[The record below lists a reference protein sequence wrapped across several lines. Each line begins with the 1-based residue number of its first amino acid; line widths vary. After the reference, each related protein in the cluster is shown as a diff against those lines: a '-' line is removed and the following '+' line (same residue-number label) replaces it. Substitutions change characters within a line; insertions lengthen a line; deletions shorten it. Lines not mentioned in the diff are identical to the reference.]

1 MKKVI
6 TTNKSPQ
13 AIGPYSQAILSNK
26 TLYISGQIGLNTDG
40 ILINKNIEEETIQIL
55 KNIEEILKA
64 ADMNFSN
71 VVKTTI
77 FLKNFNDYSAVNI
90 IYAKY
95 FKNHLPAREAVEVSR
110 LPKDVNI
117 EISSIA
123 VI

>member
-1 MKKVI
+1 MKKII

-26 TLYISGQIGLNTDG
+26 TLYISGQIGLNTNG
-40 ILINKNIEEETIQIL
+40 VLINKNIEEETIQVL
-55 KNIEEILKA
+55 RNIEEILKA

-95 FKNHLPAREAVEVSR
+95 FKNQLPAREAVEVSR

>member
-40 ILINKNIEEETIQIL
+40 VLINKNIEEETIQVL